1 MNFAQNLDMKKN
13 MGLVDRIT
21 RVLIA
26 LIVLGL
32 YIGNFISG
40 TSALLFLG
48 LSVIFVITS
57 LLSFCPLY
65 LPFGINTCKRKIN

>member
-26 LIVLGL
+26 LVVLGL
-32 YIGNFISG
+32 YLGNIISG

>member
-1 MNFAQNLDMKKN
+1 MKRN
-13 MGLVDRIT
+13 MGIIDRT
-21 RVLIA
+21 VRVLIA
-26 LIVLGL
+26 LVLIGL
-32 YIGNFISG
+32 FFGYIISG

-65 LPFGINTCKRKIN
+65 LPFGINTCKIK

>member
-26 LIVLGL
+26 LVVLGL
-32 YIGNFISG
+32 YFGNIISG

-48 LSVIFVITS
+48 LSLIFVITS
-57 LLSFCPLY
+57 LLGFCPLY